1 MKNKPTFKR
10 ICAYI
15 IDIVLISFVS
25 SMFASIEFINPKL
38 DEYNQNYEEYRNYV
52 QNITSGNETLDASEL
67 LNGEEIKDLTYNIA
81 SSGVITSE
89 ITLIISIL
97 YFIVF
102 QYFNN
107 GKTVGKALLKIQV
120 KSNDNKKLKLTQI
133 ILRSIVINSLLTTLI
148 SIICLLTLSKSSYL
162 TVSNYIQM
170 IDMAIVF
177 VTFGMVMFREDGR
190 GLHDLLA
197 KTIVVPAEEVKEAV
211 IVKEKKGK

>member
-1 MKNKPTFKR
+1 MNT
-10 ICAYI
+10 
-15 IDIVLISFVS
+15 
-25 SMFASIEFINPKL
+25 
-38 DEYNQNYEEYRNYV
+38 NYV
-52 QNITSGNETLDASEL
+52 QSITSGSETVDTSEL
-67 LNGEEIKDLTYNIA
+67 LNGEKVNDFTYNIA

-102 QYFNN
+102 QYYNN

-120 KSNDNKKLKLTQI
+120 KSKDNKKLKLTQMF
-133 ILRSIVINSLLTTLI
+133 LRSVVINSLLTSLI
-148 SIICLLTLSKSSYL
+148 SIICILTLSKSNYL
-162 TVSNYIQM
+162 TASNYIQM
-170 IDMAIVF
+170 IDMAVMF

-197 KTIVVPAEEVKEAV
+197 NTIVVPTEDVKEAV

>member
-133 ILRSIVINSLLTTLI
+133 ILRSIVINSLLTSLI

>member
-1 MKNKPTFKR
+1 MNT
-10 ICAYI
+10 I
-15 IDIVLISFVS
+15 
-25 SMFASIEFINPKL
+25 
-38 DEYNQNYEEYRNYV
+38 RNYV
-52 QNITSGNETLDASEL
+52 QSITSGSETVDTSEL
-67 LNGEEIKDLTYNIA
+67 LNGEKVNDFTYNIA

-102 QYFNN
+102 QYYNN

-120 KSNDNKKLKLTQI
+120 KSKDNKKLKLTQMF
-133 ILRSIVINSLLTTLI
+133 LRSVVINSLLTSLT
-148 SIICLLTLSKSSYL
+148 SIICILTLSKSNYL
-162 TVSNYIQM
+162 TASNYIQM
-170 IDMAIVF
+170 IDMAVMF

-197 KTIVVPAEEVKEAV
+197 NTIVVPTEDVKEAV

>member
-133 ILRSIVINSLLTTLI
+133 ILRSIVINSLLTSLI

-162 TVSNYIQM
+162 TVNNYIQM

>member
-133 ILRSIVINSLLTTLI
+133 ILRSIVINSLLTSLI

-162 TVSNYIQM
+162 TVSNYIQI

-190 GLHDLLA
+190 GLHDILA

>member
-10 ICAYI
+10 VCAYI
-15 IDIVLISFVS
+15 IDIVLVSFISS
-25 SMFASIEFINPKL
+25 LFASIEFINPKL
-38 DEYNQNYEEYRNYV
+38 DEYNKNYEEYRNYV
-52 QNITSGNETLDASEL
+52 QSITSGSETVDTSEL
-67 LNGEEIKDLTYNIA
+67 LNGKKVNDFTYNIA

-102 QYFNN
+102 QYYNN

-120 KSNDNKKLKLTQI
+120 KSKDNKKLKLTQM
-133 ILRSIVINSLLTTLI
+133 ILRSVVINSLLTSLI
-148 SIICLLTLSKSSYL
+148 SIICILTLSKSNYL
-162 TVSNYIQM
+162 TASNYIQM
-170 IDMAIVF
+170 IDMAVML
-177 VTFGMVMFREDGR
+177 VTFGMVMFRDDGR

-197 KTIVVPAEEVKEAV
+197 NTIVVPTEDAKEAV